1 MKGVVKQH
9 NLPRTHHFRVPSSV
23 TFVVN
28 LTSELITHMK
38 ENPDF
43 LEISAFLSL
52 ANKAA
57 LSLRPSDTPVQSSN
71 SCRQILTS
79 FSCAEPQRLRAQL
92 HLSTLTHLV
101 VPSPGSKNRFSLAR
115 TSLLLDVSFFQ
126 ASLSTV
132 SAYFIT
138 LFSHENALGI
148 SR

>member
-28 LTSELITHMK
+28 LTTSELITHMK

-43 LEISAFLSL
+43 LEISVFLSL

-57 LSLRPSDTPVQSSN
+57 LSLRPSDT
-71 SCRQILTS
+71 QILTS
-79 FSCAEPQRLRAQL
+79 FSCAEPQRLPAQL